1 MVASLPLLIS
11 PRQYKHYLLPCLP
24 FFAIWANMVVSPC
37 LARWSAKYIWMTTAF
52 VLMLSSGR
60 TYWHFGSPGKDAD
73 QLSDVAAIAAVVASA
88 DVPVDHV
95 EFCASNYPRRA
106 YLARHHGLTS
116 SSTANHVTTTD
127 NANYVVCASSQPDDQ
142 LDRVLELNDE
152 LALWIR
158 VPLPDE

>member
-1 MVASLPLLIS
+1 MGVPQD
-11 PRQYKHYLLPCLP
+11 RKYLESHEWYLVDGNLVTIGITQ
-24 FFAIWANMVVSPC
+24 FA
-37 LARWSAKYIWMTTAF
+37 
-52 VLMLSSGR
+52 
-60 TYWHFGSPGKDAD
+60 AD

-106 YLARHHGLTS
+106 YLARHHGFTTS
-116 SSTANHVTTTD
+116 NHVTTTD
-127 NANYVVCASSQPDDQ
+127 NANYVVCASSQPDDR
-142 LDRVLELNDE
+142 LGRVLELNDE